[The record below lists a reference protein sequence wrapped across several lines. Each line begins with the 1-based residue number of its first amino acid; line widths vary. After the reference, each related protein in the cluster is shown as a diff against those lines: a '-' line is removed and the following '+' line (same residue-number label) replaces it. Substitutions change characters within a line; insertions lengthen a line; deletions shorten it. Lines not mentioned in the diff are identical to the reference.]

1 MARPQ
6 SRKALFPG
14 FCDQSNGRSKTCS
27 VQAVRRIA
35 MEHRKVGALMT
46 RADAV
51 VSVREDTRFKDI
63 AALLLEH
70 GISAVPVLDAEGR
83 VAGVV
88 SEADLMIK
96 ESRAEDPH
104 FSVNVPADTRTT
116 VTKATGMTARDVM
129 TSPAVTIGADR
140 DAVDAARLMEGKAVK
155 RLPVVDSE
163 GRLAGVISRRDILRV
178 FVRTDEEIRVEV
190 REILN
195 RLLWLDPDEQVVEVG
210 NGVVGLVG
218 EVETHSLAELAGSV
232 ISRVDG
238 VVSVL
243 NGLTY
248 RLDDLPGLEKRFGV
262 AAGHAH
268 EV

>member
-1 MARPQ
+1 
-6 SRKALFPG
+6 
-14 FCDQSNGRSKTCS
+14 
-27 VQAVRRIA
+27 
-35 MEHRKVGALMT
+35 
-46 RADAV
+46 
-51 VSVREDTRFKDI
+51 
-63 AALLLEH
+63 
-70 GISAVPVLDAEGR
+70 
-83 VAGVV
+83 
-88 SEADLMIK
+88 
-96 ESRAEDPH
+96 
-104 FSVNVPADTRTT
+104 
-116 VTKATGMTARDVM
+116 
-129 TSPAVTIGADR
+129 
-140 DAVDAARLMEGKAVK
+140 
-155 RLPVVDSE
+155 
-163 GRLAGVISRRDILRV
+163 VISRRDILRV